1 MPYYIFFNPNNLSE
15 KIELFFHM
23 NDNKEYIKNGIKWKR
38 EYIISQ
44 VSIDQ
49 KWDSLN
55 SKDFVNKSRN
65 KKGTVNDLFEK
76 SAELSEKRTK
86 LMGRDE
92 KKKSWYDNW
101 QQRRRGKC
109 HPDVLKQKGKED
121 LAKKGVI
128 LED

>member
-1 MPYYIFFNPNNLSE
+1 
-15 KIELFFHM
+15 M
-23 NDNKEYIKNGIKWKR
+23 NDKKEYIKNGIKWKR

-101 QQRRRGKC
+101 QRRRCGKC